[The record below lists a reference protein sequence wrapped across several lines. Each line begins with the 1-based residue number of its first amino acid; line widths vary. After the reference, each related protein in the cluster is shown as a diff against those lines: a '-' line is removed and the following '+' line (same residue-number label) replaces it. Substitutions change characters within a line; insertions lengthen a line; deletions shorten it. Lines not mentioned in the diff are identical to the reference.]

1 MHAASWTAA
10 PASRPRSATWQSPF
24 VGRSEKS
31 RGPQRQAAPPADAIR
46 AITVTA
52 VADGPS
58 AAPRVRAPPPA
69 SAPAGDSP
77 LPPPPRPASE
87 EAEAIREFEAW
98 LRENEDAL
106 GTAERRL
113 RAATRAPI
121 APPAR
126 RARSASAHG
135 RGDAFAELEAAAG
148 EPDGGVD
155 DSPLRGTLRPR
166 LASGSAAGSG

>member
-24 VGRSEKS
+24 VGRSEKL
-31 RGPQRQAAPPADAIR
+31 RGPQRQAPPPADAIR
-46 AITVTA
+46 SITVTA

-69 SAPAGDSP
+69 SAPAGDAP
-77 LPPPPRPASE
+77 LPPPPRPATE

-98 LRENEDAL
+98 LFENEEAL

-148 EPDGGVD
+148 ELDGGVD
-155 DSPLRGTLRPR
+155 EPLRGTLRPR
-166 LASGSAAGSG
+166 AAAAEVASILS